1 MKKSFQTTIIL
12 MLSVIVLFSCQSN
25 PKQNDTKDN
34 EIIPNHELV
43 KTDNLEIIENSES
56 DVQWENIS
64 RQSVT
69 IEGYPLS
76 KCIKLLV
83 GETGAKVFVEGLDHD
98 PVMYIAYR
106 PDDIWEASVDEN
118 RRNLI
123 EKLKEFYNFAIED
136 AARELEIYTL
146 TGYDSTKLS
155 NAGEDVAGTSIKSVN
170 KTKTFSNYSFDRFM
184 EALEKE
190 FDVVFISGVDDNSK
204 YNFETISM
212 ANVEQALNDLKQ
224 QYNMEFKKSNE
235 MADVKIVSFE

>member
-1 MKKSFQTTIIL
+1 MKKSFQTIIIL

-69 IEGYPLS
+69 LEGYPLS

-83 GETGAKVFVEGLDHD
+83 GKTGAKVFVEGLDHD

-106 PDDIWEASVDEN
+106 PDDIWETSVEEN

-123 EKLKEFYNFAIED
+123 EQLKEFYNFAFED

-155 NAGEDVAGTSIKSVN
+155 NAGEDVAGTSVKSVN